1 MSNSLQTL
9 VPVLDGSNYRRWA
22 ELMKAYLQS
31 MGSWIIIERPTG
43 IEPPTPATDGS
54 NRVDVIEW
62 SQQEAK
68 AQGSIRLRLNVE
80 ISRSV
85 KNKTSAKD
93 LWEALQSTYGGSSA
107 MGAFSFFK
115 AAINIRIPA
124 NEHPAAA
131 ISKISGN
138 LDELAGVGV
147 TLPMHFRALVVLG
160 AAPPRYD
167 ATIQMVLNA
176 NELKDLKVSHVQTAL
191 VASWE
196 QSRNKGQA
204 SAQKISAIKQKKGN
218 LSFSQQQRPS
228 GSSSAGQKDG
238 DAKGKAKEGGFTP
251 RGKRGGKFRG
261 KAHKKHC
268 HDKVAEMHITDMA
281 SIPAPTTATVTEI
294 GLRALR
300 LGRLQR
306 RPLTRARSAPTVI
319 ATGSVAPASSQR
331 TWMCPPQRSACAHLA
346 RSSKTWPI
354 SKKSSR
360 TPNCALLSAARWTWP
375 INMIGS

>member
-43 IEPPTPATDGS
+43 LAPPVPATDGS
-54 NRVDVIEW
+54 NRADVIEW

-93 LWEALQSTYGGSSA
+93 LWEALQTTYGGSSA

-131 ISKISGN
+131 ISKITGN

-218 LSFSQQQRPS
+218 PSFLQQQQR
-228 GSSSAGQKDG
+228 GSEGWRRQGQSQG
-238 DAKGKAKEGGFTP
+238 GGIHPQGKA
-251 RGKRGGKFRG
+251 
-261 KAHKKHC
+261 
-268 HDKVAEMHITDMA
+268 
-281 SIPAPTTATVTEI
+281 
-294 GLRALR
+294 
-300 LGRLQR
+300 R
-306 RPLTRARSAPTVI
+306 RQVP
-319 ATGSVAPASSQR
+319 
-331 TWMCPPQRSACAHLA
+331 W
-346 RSSKTWPI
+346 
-354 SKKSSR
+354 
-360 TPNCALLSAARWTWP
+360 
-375 INMIGS
+375 